1 MVKKKKTA
9 VARTRDRNWPVD
21 STTETWELIVRR
33 NHSKMWPSVMSLAV
47 LSSLYGSV
55 HSITVSVPDKFV
67 NETSGASVLLGCSFL
82 TSAPTTGLNI
92 QWSFISKN
100 TMTSKQ
106 IYYYQGGEE
115 IVYPDYKGRVIVP
128 PSPITTNASISIQGV
143 TPADSGVYFCDVHNV
158 PDVQGTTQGTI
169 TLNVL
174 EKPSKPFCGLHGTV
188 ESGHLVTLTCHSEH
202 GSPAPTYKWTKLEQ
216 GQAVSTRA
224 VTNLQ
229 TGVLHFGNLS
239 QFEFGQY
246 KCNASNSVGFATCTI
261 TLDEE
266 RSDGT
271 IAGAVVGS
279 VLVACL
285 IVFVVWCVVHSLR
298 KKKHKAS
305 IEMESK
311 ARNASPANSYIAVPP
326 VESNSQASTKE
337 ISSQMKEEEPVA

>member
-1 MVKKKKTA
+1 MGKRA
-9 VARTRDRNWPVD
+9 VARTRDRNWSVD
-21 STTETWELIVRR
+21 STKETWEHIVRR
-33 NHSKMWPSVMSLAV
+33 NHSKMWPSVLSLV
-47 LSSLYGSV
+47 MLSSFCGCV

-67 NETSGASVLLGCSFL
+67 NATSGATVLLRCTFV
-82 TSAPTTGLNI
+82 TSEPTTGLNI
-92 QWSFISKN
+92 QWSFISKT
-100 TMTSKQ
+100 TMTSKP

-128 PSPITTNASISIQGV
+128 PSPVTTNASISIEGV
-143 TPADSGVYFCDVHNV
+143 TPSDSGAYFCDIHNL

-169 TLNVL
+169 NLNVL
-174 EKPSKPFCGLHGTV
+174 VKPSKPFCGLHGTV

-202 GSPAPTYKWTKLEQ
+202 GSPAPTYNWTKLEQ
-216 GQAVSTRA
+216 GHGVSTRA

-229 TGVLHFGNLS
+229 TGVLQFGNLS

-246 KCNASNSVGFATCTI
+246 QCNASNSVGFAICAI

-285 IVFVVWCVVHSLR
+285 IVFIVWCVIHSLR

-311 ARNASPANSYIAVPP
+311 AQNASPANCYTAVPSA
-326 VESNSQASTKE
+326 ENNSQASTKE
-337 ISSQMKEEEPVA
+337 ISSQMQEEEPVA